1 MRRLSILGL
10 ILFLAS
16 SALAAERPAVAGRN
30 GGVSAGHPLTT
41 SAAME
46 ILQQGDDKLTG
57 DWPQFRGRNVDGI
70 ASDKVFDRSRP
81 IGLELGWR
89 ARLGSGYSG
98 VSVQNGLAV
107 TMFDDGEFNVIA
119 AFDAL
124 TGRERWRFPVSPTH
138 LGRDGSYDGPIS
150 TPLIYDN
157 LTIALGPFGRLVAL
171 DNQDGELVWST
182 DLVSDHE
189 AVLPLYGFATSPIV
203 ENGTV
208 VLQIGREGGA
218 IAGFDPAT
226 GERRWI
232 AGSDVVDYQNA
243 VPVTRDGHRY
253 VLASGH
259 EAIMGVDP
267 VSGDVL
273 WRYEHGGG
281 GSRGVVSMV
290 PVLAGPDRVFLA
302 FKDTSSALI
311 ELDGQKTEVTGRQV
325 WEERTIRN
333 SYNVAVYHEGYLYA
347 YSSRFLTCV
356 DAATGEAMWK
366 SRPPGDGFLILVDGY
381 LIIQTKDG
389 SLHVAEASPTGYHEV
404 ARLDLFDDLAWTP
417 PSFADGS
424 IFVRSLGELAR
435 VDIRSGAEMRTTDAD
450 AEADPVGGGFEAFLK
465 EVEAATRKSEVVDRF
480 FAAQSEF
487 PLIEDER
494 LVHFLYRGEAE
505 DMAIAG
511 DMIGARQE
519 MQMTRV
525 EGTDLFYY
533 STELQSDARVSYLFF
548 RDYGDELL
556 DPLNP
561 RTTRSTMWGPDME
574 PQIRGEEK
582 QSSWLAM
589 PRWTR
594 PSHLDPLPDGAP
606 RGRVETHELRSD
618 ILGLTHSVAV
628 YLPAGYDT
636 SADQYPTI
644 YLHAGSDALRRG
656 EWPNSLDN
664 LIGRTVE
671 PLIVVFIDVGA
682 VDVFAS

>member
-46 ILQQGDDKLTG
+46 ILQQGDDKPTG

-281 GSRGVVSMV
+281 M
-290 PVLAGPDRVFLA
+290 
-302 FKDTSSALI
+302 
-311 ELDGQKTEVTGRQV
+311 
-325 WEERTIRN
+325 
-333 SYNVAVYHEGYLYA
+333 
-347 YSSRFLTCV
+347 
-356 DAATGEAMWK
+356 
-366 SRPPGDGFLILVDGY
+366 SRPLLNLVG
-381 LIIQTKDG
+381 
-389 SLHVAEASPTGYHEV
+389 
-404 ARLDLFDDLAWTP
+404 
-417 PSFADGS
+417 
-424 IFVRSLGELAR
+424 
-435 VDIRSGAEMRTTDAD
+435 
-450 AEADPVGGGFEAFLK
+450 
-465 EVEAATRKSEVVDRF
+465 
-480 FAAQSEF
+480 
-487 PLIEDER
+487 
-494 LVHFLYRGEAE
+494 
-505 DMAIAG
+505 
-511 DMIGARQE
+511 
-519 MQMTRV
+519 
-525 EGTDLFYY
+525 
-533 STELQSDARVSYLFF
+533 
-548 RDYGDELL
+548 
-556 DPLNP
+556 
-561 RTTRSTMWGPDME
+561 
-574 PQIRGEEK
+574 
-582 QSSWLAM
+582 
-589 PRWTR
+589 
-594 PSHLDPLPDGAP
+594 
-606 RGRVETHELRSD
+606 
-618 ILGLTHSVAV
+618 
-628 YLPAGYDT
+628 
-636 SADQYPTI
+636 
-644 YLHAGSDALRRG
+644 
-656 EWPNSLDN
+656 
-664 LIGRTVE
+664 
-671 PLIVVFIDVGA
+671 
-682 VDVFAS
+682 